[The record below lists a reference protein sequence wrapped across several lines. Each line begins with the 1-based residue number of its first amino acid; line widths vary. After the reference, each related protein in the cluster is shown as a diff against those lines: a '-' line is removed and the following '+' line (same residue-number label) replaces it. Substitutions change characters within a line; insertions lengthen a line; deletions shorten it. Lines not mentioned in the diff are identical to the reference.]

1 MSALKISELFF
12 PNVVCILFLLE
23 SSSKPDIL
31 VQSSHWLKIAV
42 TDFHFCPLERFDA
55 FVSGELGTTVLHLKF
70 CVMTTEL
77 KQFPEK
83 LQEEF
88 SEIQFGSNHDIGR
101 DHGPPLQ
108 IQVSLRQTHPLLG
121 GIPQI
126 DVLAYPTC
134 VIKPCFVTQIQEKN

>member
-1 MSALKISELFF
+1 MT
-12 PNVVCILFLLE
+12 
-23 SSSKPDIL
+23 
-31 VQSSHWLKIAV
+31 QKIAV

-55 FVSGELGTTVLHLKF
+55 FVSGALGTTVLHLKF
-70 CVMTTEL
+70 CVMTIEL

-83 LQEEF
+83 LQEGF
-88 SEIQFGSNHDIGR
+88 SEICGR